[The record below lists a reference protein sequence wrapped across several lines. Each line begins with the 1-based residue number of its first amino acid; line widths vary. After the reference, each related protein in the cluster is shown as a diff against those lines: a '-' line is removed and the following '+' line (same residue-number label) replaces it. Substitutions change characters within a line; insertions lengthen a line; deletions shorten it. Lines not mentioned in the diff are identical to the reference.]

1 MAGCIFKKSSFL
13 SAVDLQIPD
22 FAMFDLN
29 KVFRYNQQRFSA
41 GGALRREDRVASGD
55 SNGPRRPSLVTDRD
69 LNRPI
74 SDQTYLHLDPLL
86 TSRVRRRSEN
96 GATTL
101 HENSASRL

>member
-1 MAGCIFKKSSFL
+1 
-13 SAVDLQIPD
+13 
-22 FAMFDLN
+22 MFDFN
-29 KVFRYNQQRFSA
+29 KALLCDQQRFSV
-41 GGALRREDRVASGD
+41 GRALRREDRVASGD
-55 SNGPRRPSLVTDRD
+55 SNGPRRLSLVTDRD

-86 TSRVRRRSEN
+86 TSRVRRCSET

>member
-1 MAGCIFKKSSFL
+1 
-13 SAVDLQIPD
+13 
-22 FAMFDLN
+22 MFDFN
-29 KVFRYNQQRFSA
+29 KALLCDQQRFSV
-41 GGALRREDRVASGD
+41 GRALRREDRVASGD
-55 SNGPRRPSLVTDRD
+55 SNGPRRPSLVTD

-86 TSRVRRRSEN
+86 TSQVRQRSEN